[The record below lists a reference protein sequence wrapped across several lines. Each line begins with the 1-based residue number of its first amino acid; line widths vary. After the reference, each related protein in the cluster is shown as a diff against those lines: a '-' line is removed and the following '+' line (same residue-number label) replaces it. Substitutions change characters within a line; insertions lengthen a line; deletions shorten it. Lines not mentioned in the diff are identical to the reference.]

1 MDSGSR
7 ASAARRAIVEAY
19 IDLMEEKPYDSIR
32 VKELVQRS
40 NVARSTFYVHF
51 RDAIDVLEGIEGTLL
66 GLLSLYRSDGDAY
79 KGAIAGMPFEC
90 MENWFE
96 VCIEHERVLRA
107 LTGPHGDPYFTV
119 RLQNQIRQE
128 LNQMM
133 GDDRAPRDRLRPYYV
148 ELLTASYIGLMS
160 YIVKEKNKSEYLEA
174 HELASIANSTRAAY
188 YKLSDKAPR
197 LSDERLFGAKGLR
210 GGRSGKAMVPCSAAP
225 PGEICAGRRC
235 PRALRRQAPGGGA
248 SPCPSA
254 RAPRSASHCSRITL
268 PRYLYAP

>member
-96 VCIEHERVLRA
+96 VCIEHERV
-107 LTGPHGDPYFTV
+107 
-119 RLQNQIRQE
+119 
-128 LNQMM
+128 
-133 GDDRAPRDRLRPYYV
+133 
-148 ELLTASYIGLMS
+148 
-160 YIVKEKNKSEYLEA
+160 
-174 HELASIANSTRAAY
+174 
-188 YKLSDKAPR
+188 
-197 LSDERLFGAKGLR
+197 
-210 GGRSGKAMVPCSAAP
+210 
-225 PGEICAGRRC
+225 
-235 PRALRRQAPGGGA
+235 
-248 SPCPSA
+248 
-254 RAPRSASHCSRITL
+254 
-268 PRYLYAP
+268 

>member
-133 GDDRAPRDRLRPYYV
+133 DDDRAPRDRLRPYYV

-188 YKLSDKAPR
+188 YKLSDKGENPR
-197 LSDERLFGAKGLR
+197 MADFNSDGVMNALEICESDERLFGAKGL
-210 GGRSGKAMVPCSAAP
+210 GEDDGKGDGAMLGSAA
-225 PGEICAGRRC
+225 R
-235 PRALRRQAPGGGA
+235 
-248 SPCPSA
+248 
-254 RAPRSASHCSRITL
+254 
-268 PRYLYAP
+268 

>member
-133 GDDRAPRDRLRPYYV
+133 DDDRAPRDRLRPYYV

-174 HELASIANSTRAAY
+174 HELASIANST
-188 YKLSDKAPR
+188 S
-197 LSDERLFGAKGLR
+197 
-210 GGRSGKAMVPCSAAP
+210 
-225 PGEICAGRRC
+225 
-235 PRALRRQAPGGGA
+235 
-248 SPCPSA
+248 
-254 RAPRSASHCSRITL
+254 
-268 PRYLYAP
+268 

>member
-133 GDDRAPRDRLRPYYV
+133 DDDRAPRDRLRPYYV

-197 LSDERLFGAKGLR
+197 LSDERLFGAKGL
-210 GGRSGKAMVPCSAAP
+210 GEDDGKGDGAMLGSAA
-225 PGEICAGRRC
+225 R
-235 PRALRRQAPGGGA
+235 
-248 SPCPSA
+248 
-254 RAPRSASHCSRITL
+254 
-268 PRYLYAP
+268 

>member
-133 GDDRAPRDRLRPYYV
+133 DDDRATGCGPTTWSCSPHP
-148 ELLTASYIGLMS
+148 T
-160 YIVKEKNKSEYLEA
+160 
-174 HELASIANSTRAAY
+174 
-188 YKLSDKAPR
+188 
-197 LSDERLFGAKGLR
+197 
-210 GGRSGKAMVPCSAAP
+210 SGS
-225 PGEICAGRRC
+225 
-235 PRALRRQAPGGGA
+235 
-248 SPCPSA
+248 
-254 RAPRSASHCSRITL
+254 
-268 PRYLYAP
+268 